1 MMSQSA
7 MEFDVAGKYFRQAAM
22 SGKSEAW
29 LPSVKA
35 FVSMK
40 LQSEAIRTCRLAVLK
55 YGAMNPHLV
64 SIGHHLLME
73 QQQPEEARMFLEQAF
88 ATGSGILHSPWQYP
102 SLLLRGL
109 EWRSQAWWDTTNL
122 RAAQVLKASFNHIK
136 EEYHSAQS
144 SGLLDTLM
152 HAEPVV
158 ATQGEWTQLTLH
170 IKGMH
175 QEHACLVM
183 PYTCKL
189 ITSLPEAASCPW
201 GQIYISVL
209 SPGTKVTPH
218 VGPTNARL
226 RIHLGLDVPKGDITQ
241 IGMRV
246 GGDVPGQPNKA
257 HHVRSWVEG
266 ECLAFEDS
274 FEHEVWQH
282 TEDLRVILV
291 MDVWHPSLNDVQRA
305 AVVEEH
311 GDAMAKHAYFH
322 HRANY
327 LADENWFGSSADVPL
342 GCGAGGPCALAN
354 HTEL

>member
-1 MMSQSA
+1 
-7 MEFDVAGKYFRQAAM
+7 
-22 SGKSEAW
+22 
-29 LPSVKA
+29 
-35 FVSMK
+35 
-40 LQSEAIRTCRLAVLK
+40 
-55 YGAMNPHLV
+55 
-64 SIGHHLLME
+64 
-73 QQQPEEARMFLEQAF
+73 
-88 ATGSGILHSPWQYP
+88 
-102 SLLLRGL
+102 
-109 EWRSQAWWDTTNL
+109 
-122 RAAQVLKASFNHIK
+122 
-136 EEYHSAQS
+136 
-144 SGLLDTLM
+144 
-152 HAEPVV
+152 
-158 ATQGEWTQLTLH
+158 
-170 IKGMH
+170 
-175 QEHACLVM
+175 M

-209 SPGTKVTPH
+209 SPGENYCASYFQVICGVFNETTIIIIIIIITIFLILMCGVFMKGTKVTPH

-342 GCGAGGPCALAN
+342 GCGAGGPCTLAN